1 MSSWAPAQS
10 ASIQLPELGSNQQA
24 AIDQQTEETFRNA
37 FLSSLYTRKS
47 VIEDPLVILWL
58 DRLGQRLALHAPLLR
73 AHIQV
78 LPIASDAINAF
89 AGPGGIIGINR
100 GLLLAANT
108 TDEVAAV
115 IAHEIGHVSQHHLL
129 RRFANADK
137 DNLTAFATMLAALLV
152 GQLDP
157 QAGMATFYAGN
168 AFHLEQQLKF
178 SRHHETEADAVGIQL
193 LAESG
198 FDPTAMAHFF
208 QTLQQRSLNDPS
220 QVPEVL
226 RTHPVTPHRIAA
238 AENRAT
244 RFSANLHNVHPI
256 LPPLQ
261 ELKTLLIPNMHRTDR
276 CLARA
281 LQDADLSQACRE
293 TLQKRAQH
301 DWLVMGILMKWANRH
316 TPQDTA
322 KVIRRKMETHFPN
335 NAALR
340 LIAAQ
345 LAFDQ
350 GRYKDSERHLRHVDR
365 LAPSAL
371 RSLAFQLWARLHK
384 SQHRDDASLLAL
396 AQSALLCGN
405 TDKARYLIKQIEPKN
420 LSAEG
425 RSELKSIQ
433 ASLPNN
439 ASGQQTN
446 L

>member
-10 ASIQLPELGSNQQA
+10 ASIQLPELGSSQQA

-58 DRLGQRLALHAPLLR
+58 DRLGQNLALHAPLLR
-73 AHIQV
+73 ARIQV
-78 LPIASDAINAF
+78 LPIDSDAINAF

-137 DNLTAFATMLAALLV
+137 DNLTAFATLLAALLV

-168 AFHLEQQLKF
+168 ALNLEQQLKF
-178 SRHHETEADAVGIQL
+178 SRHHETEADAVGIEL

-198 FDPTAMAHFF
+198 FDPAAMAHFF

-244 RFSANLHNVHPI
+244 RFNENLHNVHPM

-261 ELKTLLIPNMHRTDR
+261 ELKTLLTPDTHRTDR
-276 CLARA
+276 CLSRA
-281 LQDADLSQACRE
+281 LQDTTLSKACRE

-301 DWLVMGILMKWANRH
+301 DWLVMGILMKWVSRYA
-316 TPQDTA
+316 PQDTE
-322 KVIRRKMETHFPN
+322 KVMRKMEIHFPN

-350 GRYKDSERHLRHVDR
+350 SRYKDSERHLIQIDR
-365 LAPSAL
+365 LAPPAL

-384 SQHRDDASLLAL
+384 IQHREDVSLLAL
-396 AQSALLCGN
+396 AQSAQLRGN
-405 TDKARYLIKQIEPKN
+405 TEKARYLIKQIDPKN

-425 RSELKSIQ
+425 RSALKSIQ
-433 ASLPNN
+433 AGLLDNESEQPANP
-439 ASGQQTN
+439 
-446 L
+446 